1 MLFQNIYIINFQ
13 MHTISKYVVQ
23 RHEQCVGL
31 NLYNSRTVA
40 VMASDKH
47 RDDIEKV
54 VDTSHDSTFTPI
66 HRNSTSHEDLN
77 ICVLTVLT
85 VSCIA
90 QVTLPIQYLM
100 NATNPCNYMQ

>member
-1 MLFQNIYIINFQ
+1 MSI
-13 MHTISKYVVQ
+13 YVVQ

-31 NLYNSRTVA
+31 NVYNIRTVA
-40 VMASDKH
+40 VMATDKH

-54 VDTSHDSTFTPI
+54 VDTSHDSTFTQS
-66 HRNSTSHEDLN
+66 HTHSTSHEDLN

-90 QVTLPIQYLM
+90 QIRLPIQYLM
-100 NATNPCNYMQ
+100 NATNPCNYTQ